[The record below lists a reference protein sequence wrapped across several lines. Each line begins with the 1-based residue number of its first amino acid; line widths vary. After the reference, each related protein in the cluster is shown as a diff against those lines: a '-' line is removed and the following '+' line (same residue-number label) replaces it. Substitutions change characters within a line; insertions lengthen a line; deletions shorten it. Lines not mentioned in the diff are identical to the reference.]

1 MRDVVPW
8 KYLTETRILPQGQ
21 GNLLRKRGEDQKY
34 QLEWEWGVFGAD
46 GMHGGNKPFEKLKEM
61 QNVWSI

>member
-8 KYLTETRILPQGQ
+8 KYLRETRILPQGQ
-21 GNLLRKRGEDQKY
+21 GNLFRKRSEDQKY
-34 QLEWEWGVFGAD
+34 KLEWELGVFGAD
-46 GMHGGNKPFEKLKEM
+46 DMHEGNKPFEKLKEM